1 MVGRGMEQNSSLD
14 PSANDGRIVEVAVF
28 APVRRTFDYL
38 LPSKSSSADDVVGR
52 RALVPFGR
60 STRVGIV
67 LRRKSSSVL
76 QSNRLKDISK
86 FLDSTPILSSQS
98 LELVH
103 WASLYYHHPIGEV
116 AASMLPTRMRR
127 RNGSSVKKSKVW
139 RLTQTGSEIVSET
152 DNRAHRQKQLLVLLG
167 QGSCTQ
173 ESFSELDFE
182 WRPVLRR
189 LLAKRWV
196 EEVEDRLETVFS
208 VEESSSSSI
217 LLNDEQRGAVHQI
230 ATHLGEFAAIVVH
243 GVTGSGKTEVYLQ
256 VVESCLNRG
265 KQSLLLVPEI
275 GLTRQLVNRFR
286 ERFGSRVGVMHSG
299 LRESERLATWER
311 CTRGELGLLVGTRS
325 AVWTPLPE
333 LALIIVDEEHDQSYK
348 QQDGFRYS
356 ARDIATVRAQLDG
369 IPVVLGSAT
378 PSLETL
384 ANVRRG
390 KYLYTRITSR
400 PRNISMPRVT
410 LIDVRG
416 IPLTSGLSSEL
427 VDAIKASLDRK
438 GQVMLF
444 LNRRGYSPLLICR
457 GCGEPQRCDRCDSY
471 LVYHKAPETVRCHH
485 CDKKWTAIRLPSC
498 CSDPS
503 PTHIGLGTERIEE
516 SIRELFPKKSVRR
529 IDRDSV
535 RRKGYFDGVLTEVAE
550 GRVDILIG
558 TQMLAK
564 GFDFSNVALVGVVDT
579 DSRLYSVDFRAEER
593 LAQLLIQVAGRA
605 GRASS
610 TGRVLVQTHQPHHPV
625 LRQIIEHGYDGYA
638 EKALRQ
644 REEAGLPPYSA
655 MTILRADSR
664 QPTEALKFLGLVRNV
679 LNSPVQEDFEVS
691 YPIPAFMERRAGK
704 YRALI
709 VIRANS
715 RVRSGQ
721 LLETHLSRID
731 AIARRSHVR
740 WSLDVDPQ
748 DTL

>member
-1 MVGRGMEQNSSLD
+1 MERKSSSVLG
-14 PSANDGRIVEVAVF
+14 ANAGCIVVVAVF

-38 LPSKSSSADDVVGR
+38 LPSELSSIDNIVGR

-67 LRRKSSSVL
+67 VERKRSSEFK
-76 QSNRLKDISK
+76 SNRLKDIREL
-86 FLDSTPILSSQS
+86 LDDTPVLSLQS
-98 LELVH
+98 LGLAH
-103 WASLYYHHPIGEV
+103 WASDYYHHPIGEV
-116 AASMLPTRMRR
+116 VAAMLPTRMRR
-127 RNGSSVKKSKVW
+127 NANLPVKKSKIW
-139 RLTQTGSEIVSET
+139 QLTEGGSEIISQL
-152 DNRAHRQKQLLVLLG
+152 DHRARRQKQLLVLLRRG
-167 QGSCTQ
+167 NCTQ
-173 ESFSELDFE
+173 ESFSELGFE
-182 WRPVLRR
+182 WRPVVRR
-189 LLAKRWV
+189 LLAKCWV
-196 EEVEDRLETVFS
+196 EEVDRELKIDSQTENLQKSPV
-208 VEESSSSSI
+208 V
-217 LLNDEQRGAVHQI
+217 LNDEQRSVADKIERHVGAFG
-230 ATHLGEFAAIVVH
+230 TIVVQ
-243 GVTGSGKTEVYLQ
+243 GVTGSGKTEVYLH
-256 VVESCLNRG
+256 VVECCLNRG
-265 KQSLLLVPEI
+265 KQSLILVPEI
-275 GLTRQLVNRFR
+275 GLTQQLVKRFT
-286 ERFGSRVGVMHSG
+286 ERFGCRVGVMHSG
-299 LRESERLATWER
+299 LSESERALTWVR
-311 CTRGELGLLVGTRS
+311 CARGELGLLIGTRS
-325 AVWTPLPE
+325 AVWTPLP
-333 LALIIVDEEHDQSYK
+333 ALDLIVVDEEHDQSYK

-384 ANVRRG
+384 ANVQRG
-390 KYLYTRITSR
+390 KYSHTRITSR
-400 PRNISMPRVT
+400 PRNISMPRVS

-416 IPLTSGLSSEL
+416 IPLLSGLSREL
-427 VDAIKASLDRK
+427 IDAIETSLDSG

-471 LVYHKAPETVRCHH
+471 LVYHKASETARCHH
-485 CDKKWTAIRLPSC
+485 CDKKWTVIRIPKC

-516 SIRELFPKKSVRR
+516 AVKELFPKKSVRR

-535 RRKGYFDGVLTEVAE
+535 RRKGYFDGVLAEVAE
-550 GRVDILIG
+550 GEIDILIG

-605 GRASS
+605 GRASIA
-610 TGRVLVQTHQPHHPV
+610 GRVLVQTHQPQHPV
-625 LRQIIEHGYDGYA
+625 LKQVIKDGYDGYVQD
-638 EKALRQ
+638 ALRQ

-655 MTILRADSR
+655 MTIVRAESR
-664 QPTEALKFLGLVRNV
+664 QPTKALEFLGLVRDV
-679 LNSPVQEDFEVS
+679 LNTPAQEGFEVS

-704 YRALI
+704 YRALV

-731 AIARRSHVR
+731 DLARKARVR